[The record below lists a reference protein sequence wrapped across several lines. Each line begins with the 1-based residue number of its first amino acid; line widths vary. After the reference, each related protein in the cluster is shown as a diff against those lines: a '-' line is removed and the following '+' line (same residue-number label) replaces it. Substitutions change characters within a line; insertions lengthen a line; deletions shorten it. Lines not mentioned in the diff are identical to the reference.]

1 MTMLKYIDSLFDKF
15 SHYYIYLINTTHLL
29 NIGYLILFMGFNVI
43 LVNQNYL
50 RTFNTIIQLLVCLFI
65 MLRFNPRRNIHIL
78 KDNDKHIIF
87 GSAVFLFVNLGVIE
101 FLNRKIE
108 TILPSMI

>member
-15 SHYYIYLINTTHLL
+15 SYYYIYLINTTHLL
-29 NIGYLILFMGFNVI
+29 NIGYLLLFMGFNIVLI
-43 LVNQNYL
+43 EQSYL

-78 KDNDKHIIF
+78 KDNDKEIIF

>member
-1 MTMLKYIDSLFDKF
+1 MTMLKYIDSIFDRF
-15 SHYYIYLINTTHLL
+15 SKYYIYLINTTHLL
-29 NIGYLILFMGFNVI
+29 NIGYLLLFMGFNII
-43 LVNQNYL
+43 LVKQSYL

-65 MLRFNPRRNIHIL
+65 MLRFNPRRNINVL
-78 KDNDKHIIF
+78 KDNDKSIIF

-101 FLNRKIE
+101 YLNRKIE

>member
-1 MTMLKYIDSLFDKF
+1 MSILKYIDSVFDHF
-15 SHYYIYLINTTHLL
+15 SHYYVYLINTTHLL
-29 NIGYLILFMGFNVI
+29 NIGYLILFMGFNVVLI
-43 LVNQNYL
+43 KQSYL

-65 MLRFNPRRNIHIL
+65 MLRFNPRRNIHSL
-78 KDNDKHIIF
+78 KENDRHIIF

-108 TILPSMI
+108 VILPSMI

>member
-1 MTMLKYIDSLFDKF
+1 MSILTDIDSIFDRF
-15 SHYYIYLINTTHLL
+15 SKYYIYLINTTHIL
-29 NIGYLILFMGFNVI
+29 NIGYLFLFMGFNII
-43 LVNQNYL
+43 LVNQSYL

-78 KDNDKHIIF
+78 KDNDKEIVF